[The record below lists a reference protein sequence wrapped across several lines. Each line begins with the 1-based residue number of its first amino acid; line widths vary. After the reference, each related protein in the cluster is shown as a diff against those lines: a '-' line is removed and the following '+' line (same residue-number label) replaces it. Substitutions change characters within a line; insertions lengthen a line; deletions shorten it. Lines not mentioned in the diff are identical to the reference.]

1 MPGPA
6 ALPKLVEK
14 PPKRLQVPTRTARVR
29 FALSVTEPTL
39 NLVCKL
45 DRRRSR
51 CTTGPATFK
60 ARAGERWR
68 GYMFAVLSLDPA
80 TAARPGSVRF
90 RFRVRRR

>member
-29 FALSVTEPTL
+29 FALSVIEPTL

-45 DRRRSR
+45 DRRRTR
-51 CTTGPATFK
+51 CTTGSATFK
-60 ARAGERWR
+60 VRAGERWR
-68 GYMFAVLSLDPA
+68 GTCSP
-80 TAARPGSVRF
+80 
-90 RFRVRRR
+90 